1 MTGYLQLMDGRVVP
15 VRDGIVIGRVAGC
28 DCVIDDPKASR
39 RHARVVVEA
48 GVVEIEDLESS
59 NGTMLNGKPVT
70 RRLMRSGDEVQIGK
84 TVIVYREGAPPGAA
98 ATLPGKGHAAAK
110 TSSLLDDGD
119 DLFAD
124 TEPAITKPVVPPPV
138 VPSPAVSSP
147 AVSSSAVPSPA
158 VPPSVVSAPSVPRT
172 AAPPPPPARTVP
184 PPAAPPAPSVVE
196 FADEIVEVRKAEPPA
211 PKPGANAPTGP
222 QVVATGSRVLQFQKH
237 AGKGGLLG
245 DDLGQMS
252 IGMRSLL
259 FAGVLLLGGAIVF
272 GIVHF
277 VR

>member
-1 MTGYLQLMDGRVVP
+1 LTGYLQLMDGRVVP

-70 RRLMRSGDEVQIGK
+70 RRLMRAGDEVQIGK

-98 ATLPGKGHAAAK
+98 ANAPGKGAVAAPS
-110 TSSLLDDGD
+110 SSLLDDGD

-124 TEPAITKPVVPPPV
+124 TEPAIAKPAVTSPAAPPPAA
-138 VPSPAVSSP
+138 PA
-147 AVSSSAVPSPA
+147 
-158 VPPSVVSAPSVPRT
+158 PPVVSAPSVPR
-172 AAPPPPPARTVP
+172 AVAPPLPPPRSATP
-184 PPAAPPAPSVVE
+184 PPAPSVVE
-196 FADEIVEVRKAEPPA
+196 FADEVVEVRKAEPPA
-211 PKPGANAPTGP
+211 AKAAASAPTGP
-222 QVVATGSRVLQFQKH
+222 QIVATGSRVLQFQKH

-245 DDLGQMS
+245 DDMGQMS
-252 IGMRSLL
+252 VGMRSLL